1 MCFGKIFESE
11 FLFQAL
17 CGTRVE
23 VPTLSGDRI
32 LLDLQ
37 NEVIK
42 PTTVRRVPGRGMPM
56 PKDATKRG
64 DLLVSFDIVFP
75 EKIPATTRDYL
86 RNTLP
91 VKWTSGIGFWSGLNR
106 SIRSNRFCKNAFVL
120 QKFVLLELKL
130 FLFSANDRTMVSF
143 VSLQSKLTS
152 GKKMFGKSFIWHL

>member
-1 MCFGKIFESE
+1 MCYGKIFQSE

-91 VKWTSGIGFWSGLNR
+91 VK
-106 SIRSNRFCKNAFVL
+106 
-120 QKFVLLELKL
+120 
-130 FLFSANDRTMVSF
+130 
-143 VSLQSKLTS
+143 
-152 GKKMFGKSFIWHL
+152 

>member
-1 MCFGKIFESE
+1 M
-11 FLFQAL
+11 
-17 CGTRVE
+17 E

-91 VKWTSGIGFWSGLNR
+91 VK
-106 SIRSNRFCKNAFVL
+106 
-120 QKFVLLELKL
+120 
-130 FLFSANDRTMVSF
+130 
-143 VSLQSKLTS
+143 
-152 GKKMFGKSFIWHL
+152 